1 MACRQGLIPSNAT
14 PWGRAPPGPH
24 AETYR
29 MLTLRM
35 KLALVLML
43 ALAA

>member
-1 MACRQGLIPSNAT
+1 MVGQPLQVSADRRP
-14 PWGRAPPGPH
+14 

-43 ALAA
+43 ALAACTAT